1 MVEPRRDCGQ
11 TGAMDWTV
19 TIDHHGTEAQ
29 PVVVIDG
36 FADATRF
43 RDDAAFLSFA
53 PIGPHYP
60 GIRAHVAPPLLR
72 PLLERLTPIATQV
85 FGGSGLEVVDAF
97 YSIVTTP
104 PQALAPIQ
112 RLPHFDE
119 VSPTRLALLHY
130 LSPDESSGTA
140 FYRHRSTGFESID
153 AARLP
158 TYRAHLDADLQRHGL
173 PDAAYI
179 AGDTPVF
186 AQVARYAGRF
196 NRAILYRSN
205 TLHCADL
212 PADMALDPDPET
224 GRLTVNTFLDV
235 RA

>member
-1 MVEPRRDCGQ
+1 
-11 TGAMDWTV
+11 MDWHV
-19 TIDHHGTEAQ
+19 TIERHGAEAQ

-36 FADATRF
+36 FADAQRF

-60 GIRAHVAPPLLR
+60 GIRALVAPAMLR
-72 PLLERLTPIATQV
+72 PLLDRLLPIAAEV
-85 FGGSGLEVVDAF
+85 FGAATLDVVDAF

-104 PQALAPIQ
+104 PAALAPIQ

-153 AARLP
+153 GGRLP
-158 TYRAHLDADLQRHGL
+158 AYRAALDADLTAHGL

-186 AQVARYAGRF
+186 ERLALHRGRF

-205 TLHCADL
+205 TLHCAHL
-212 PADMALDPDPET
+212 PPGLPLDPDPEV
-224 GRLTVNTFLDV
+224 GRLTVNTFLET
-235 RA
+235 RG

>member
-1 MVEPRRDCGQ
+1 
-11 TGAMDWTV
+11 MDWQV
-19 TIDHHGTEAQ
+19 SIERHGAEAQ

-36 FADATRF
+36 FADAARF

-60 GIRAHVAPPLLR
+60 GVRALVAPPLLR
-72 PLLERLTPIATQV
+72 PLLAKLEPLVADI
-85 FGGSGLEVVDAF
+85 FGGRGLDVVDAF

-104 PQALAPIQ
+104 PSALTPIQ

-119 VSPTRLALLHY
+119 VSPRRLALLHY

-158 TYRAHLDADLQRHGL
+158 AYRAALDTNLATHGL

-179 AGDTPVF
+179 AGDTPLF
-186 AQVARYAGRF
+186 ERVALHDGRF

-205 TLHCADL
+205 TLHCAHL
-212 PADMALDPDPET
+212 PDTLSFDPDPET
-224 GRLTVNTFLDV
+224 GRLTVNTFLESRD
-235 RA
+235 

>member
-1 MVEPRRDCGQ
+1 MNWHISVERH
-11 TGAMDWTV
+11 GA
-19 TIDHHGTEAQ
+19 EAQ
-29 PVVVIDG
+29 PVVVIDH
-36 FADATRF
+36 FADAERF

-53 PIGPHYP
+53 PMGPHYP
-60 GIRAHVAPPLLR
+60 GLRAVVAPAMLRDLLA
-72 PLLERLTPIATQV
+72 RLAPVVAEV
-85 FGGSGLEVVDAF
+85 FGGGDLEVVDAF

-104 PQALAPIQ
+104 PAALTPIQ

-153 AARLP
+153 AVRLAS
-158 TYRAHLDADLQRHGL
+158 YRAALDEDLRKYGI
-173 PDAAYI
+173 PDPRYI

-186 AQVARYAGRF
+186 EQVASYSGRF

-205 TLHCADL
+205 TLHCAQL
-212 PADMALDPDPET
+212 PDDMTFDADPGT
-224 GRLTVNTFLDV
+224 GRLTVNTFLNV
-235 RA
+235 GG

>member
-1 MVEPRRDCGQ
+1 MNWQVSIER
-11 TGAMDWTV
+11 
-19 TIDHHGTEAQ
+19 HGIEAQ

-36 FADATRF
+36 FADADRF

-60 GIRAHVAPPLLR
+60 GIRAIVAPAMLRDLLA
-72 PLLERLTPIATQV
+72 RLQPVAAEV
-85 FGGSGLEVVDAF
+85 FGMAGLEVVDAF

-104 PQALAPIQ
+104 PAALTPIQ

-130 LSPDESSGTA
+130 VSPDEGSGTA
-140 FYRHRSTGFESID
+140 FYRHRSTGYESIRPD
-153 AARLP
+153 RLAS
-158 TYRAHLDADLQRHGL
+158 YRTALEMDLQRHGI
-173 PDAAYI
+173 PDARYI

-186 AQVARYAGRF
+186 EQVASYAGRF

-205 TLHCADL
+205 TLHCAQL
-212 PADMALDPDPET
+212 PEKMALDPDPET
-224 GRLTVNTFLDV
+224 GRLTVNTFLNGTF
-235 RA
+235 

>member
-1 MVEPRRDCGQ
+1 
-11 TGAMDWTV
+11 MDWTV
-19 TIDHHGTEAQ
+19 SITHHGVEAQ

-36 FADATRF
+36 FADAERF

-60 GIRAHVAPPLLR
+60 GIRATVAPRMLRDLLDR
-72 PLLERLTPIATQV
+72 LEPVAAAAFGVGGLAIA
-85 FGGSGLEVVDAF
+85 DAF

-104 PQALAPIQ
+104 PAALAPIQ

-130 LSPDESSGTA
+130 LSPDERSGTA

-153 AARLP
+153 ATRLDP
-158 TYRAHLDADLQRHGL
+158 YRAALDTDLRRDGL
-173 PDAAYI
+173 PAAGYI
-179 AGDTPVF
+179 AGDTPLFERLAVHE
-186 AQVARYAGRF
+186 GRF

-212 PADMALDPDPET
+212 PVDLAFDPDPAT
-224 GRLTVNTFLDV
+224 GRLTVNTFLD
-235 RA
+235 AAH

>member
-1 MVEPRRDCGQ
+1 
-11 TGAMDWTV
+11 MDWQV
-19 TIDHHGTEAQ
+19 SFQRHGTEQQ

-43 RDDAAFLSFA
+43 RDDAAFLSFS

-60 GIRAHVAPPLLR
+60 GIRAVVAPAMLREPLA
-72 PLLERLTPIATQV
+72 RLAPIVAEV
-85 FGGSGLEVVDAF
+85 FGAGELEVVDAF

-104 PQALAPIQ
+104 PAALTPIQ

-119 VSPTRLALLHY
+119 VSPRRLALLHY

-158 TYRAHLDADLQRHGL
+158 GYRAALDADLARHGL

-186 AQVARYAGRF
+186 ERVALHQGRF

-205 TLHCADL
+205 TLHCAHL
-212 PADMALDPDPET
+212 PETLTFDADPES
-224 GRLTVNTFLDV
+224 GRLTVNTFFDLRD
-235 RA
+235 

>member
-1 MVEPRRDCGQ
+1 MNWQISVERH
-11 TGAMDWTV
+11 GA
-19 TIDHHGTEAQ
+19 EEQ

-36 FADATRF
+36 FADAARF

-60 GIRAHVAPPLLR
+60 GIRAVVAPPMLR
-72 PLLERLTPIATQV
+72 DPLARLAPIAAEV
-85 FGGSGLEVVDAF
+85 FGEGALEVVDAF

-104 PQALAPIQ
+104 PTALTPIQ

-119 VSPTRLALLHY
+119 VSPRRLALLHY

-158 TYRAHLDADLQRHGL
+158 AYRTALDADLAAHGL

-186 AQVARYAGRF
+186 ERIALHQGRF

-205 TLHCADL
+205 TLHCAHL
-212 PADMALDPDPET
+212 PDTLSFDPDPET
-224 GRLTVNTFLDV
+224 GRLTVNSFLELRD
-235 RA
+235 

>member
-1 MVEPRRDCGQ
+1 M
-11 TGAMDWTV
+11 AWTV
-19 TIDHHGTEAQ
+19 SIEHHGAEAQ

-36 FADATRF
+36 FADAERF

-60 GIRAHVAPPLLR
+60 GIRAPVAPRLLR
-72 PLLERLTPIATQV
+72 DLLARLEPVARAAFGVGRLTIA
-85 FGGSGLEVVDAF
+85 DAF

-104 PQALAPIQ
+104 PAALTPIQ

-119 VSPTRLALLHY
+119 LSPRRLALLHY
-130 LSPDESSGTA
+130 LSPDERSGTA
-140 FYRHRSTGFESID
+140 FYRHRTTGFESID
-153 AARLP
+153 AARIGA
-158 TYRAHLDADLQRHGL
+158 YRTALDADLARHGL
-173 PDAAYI
+173 PEAGYI

-186 AQVARYAGRF
+186 ERLAVHQGRF

-212 PADMALDPDPET
+212 PVDLALHADPAR
-224 GRLTVNTFLDV
+224 GRLTVNTFLD
-235 RA
+235 ATG

>member
-1 MVEPRRDCGQ
+1 
-11 TGAMDWTV
+11 MDWTV
-19 TIDHHGTEAQ
+19 SITHHGAEAQ

-36 FADATRF
+36 FADAARF

-60 GIRAHVAPPLLR
+60 GIRAPVSPRMLRDLLVRLEPVAQAAFGVGGLA
-72 PLLERLTPIATQV
+72 IA
-85 FGGSGLEVVDAF
+85 DAF

-104 PQALAPIQ
+104 PAALAPIQ

-130 LSPDESSGTA
+130 LSPDERSGTA

-153 AARLP
+153 ATRLDP
-158 TYRAHLDADLQRHGL
+158 YRAALDADLRRDGL
-173 PDAAYI
+173 PEAGYI
-179 AGDTPVF
+179 AGDTPLFERLAVH
-186 AQVARYAGRF
+186 QGRF

-212 PADMALDPDPET
+212 PVDLAFDPDPAT
-224 GRLTVNTFLDV
+224 GRLTVNTFLDAT
-235 RA
+235 R